1 MKRQKGFTLIELLVV
16 IAIIGILAT
25 VVMVSL
31 NSARGK
37 GANASVKA
45 NLRNVMTQAEL
56 KYDTDGGT
64 YAAVC
69 AETTIAKALDAASSA
84 GAGNTNSDVC
94 NNSAGAWAA
103 SAPLKSAEAAQ
114 ALASSLQTSESG
126 LPAPALE
133 AASKALAIVVSAQ
146 TAA

>member
-1 MKRQKGFTLIELLVV
+1 MNKLKRQKGFTLIELLVV

-84 GAGNTNSDVC
+84 GAGNPDSDVC
-94 NNSAGAWAA
+94 NDDASAWAA
-103 SAPLKSAEAAQ
+103 SAPLKSAEGTANFWCVDSAGNNRGLAATLPD
-114 ALASSLQTSESG
+114 ATYVCPAS
-126 LPAPALE
+126 
-133 AASKALAIVVSAQ
+133 
-146 TAA
+146 